1 MTDSHDTEG
10 TEGTDARASID
21 DEALRRVTAADPA
34 GPPGPDSASSA
45 ETVAI
50 RLSVD
55 ERLGEAGPA
64 STTAHDEVAS
74 RRHARARNK
83 RALWIPVAAAACAV
97 ALAAGV
103 GFTAGRSN
111 GGAQVVATEAFR
123 LNTDSSGSSAPGA
136 APSIEMAPG
145 ASAALGAPQADS
157 KLSMPYYGY
166 SGRTV
171 YTAGDGLSADA
182 GKATAWAYDARAVD
196 AKSTI
201 SALAKAL
208 GIKGAPVVANGT
220 WVVGAQDG
228 TGPMVSLMLDGMSNF
243 YSYDPS
249 ADPRSCISVEPMPAP
264 AASDAPLGVPSTPCP
279 TVEPKRGPS
288 ADDAIAVAKGV
299 MKDVGID
306 PAGFV
311 WTGDD
316 TSDTVLTY
324 VTGAQ
329 VVDGQQTGA
338 MWWISVAHGNRIA
351 NANGSL
357 APLVSLGTYDVVSAQ
372 EAVARLNDPVY
383 SGFYGGPMPMMGDAT
398 AKSSRSEGVAE
409 AGPAVAADG
418 SAGSSDGSGG
428 SGTTTTTSEPVAP
441 TLPTEAP
448 APMTPGAK
456 FGWPVAS
463 VVITKAQ
470 LGFAQY
476 VQTNGAVVLIPTYQL
491 SGDDGGVR
499 SVVAVVNSS
508 LDTSTE

>member
-1 MTDSHDTEG
+1 MTDSHDSNDTEG
-10 TEGTDARASID
+10 NVDADARAGID
-21 DEALRRVTAADPA
+21 DEALRRVSAADPA
-34 GPPGPDSASSA
+34 GAARPDGASSA
-45 ETVAI
+45 EAVAI

-55 ERLGEAGPA
+55 ELLGAEGPSA
-64 STTAHDEVAS
+64 ATPHDEVAS
-74 RRHARARNK
+74 RRDARAR
-83 RALWIPVAAAACAV
+83 RSRSLWIPVAAAACAV

-103 GFTAGRSN
+103 GFTAGRSS
-111 GGAQVVATEAFR
+111 GGGQVVATEAFR
-123 LNTDSSGSSAPGA
+123 LNTGSSEASTAAGAPAMGMA
-136 APSIEMAPG
+136 PVAPS
-145 ASAALGAPQADS
+145 ALGAPQADS

-171 YTAGDGLSADA
+171 YTAGDGLSAEA
-182 GKATAWAYDARAVD
+182 GVATAWAYDARAVD
-196 AKSTI
+196 AKSAL

-208 GIKGAPVVANGT
+208 GIKGAPVLANGS

-228 TGPMVSLMLDGMSNF
+228 TGPMASLMLDGMGSF
-243 YSYDPS
+243 YAYDPT
-249 ADPRSCISVEPMPAP
+249 ADPRSCVSVEPLPEPSGDAAAPGVAP
-264 AASDAPLGVPSTPCP
+264 APCP
-279 TVEPKRGPS
+279 TVEPKRGPGT
-288 ADDAIAVAKGV
+288 DDAIAVAKGV
-299 MKDVGID
+299 MKDAGID

-324 VTGAQ
+324 VTAAQ

-338 MWWISVAHGNRIA
+338 MWWVSVAHGNRVA
-351 NANGSL
+351 NANGFL
-357 APLVSLGTYDVVSAQ
+357 APLVLLGTYDVVSAQ

-383 SGFYGGPMPMMGDAT
+383 SGLYGGPMPMLGDAT
-398 AKSSRSEGVAE
+398 AKSSTSAGVAA
-409 AGPAVAADG
+409 AGPVVVDDG
-418 SAGSSDGSGG
+418 SAGSSGG
-428 SGTTTTTSEPVAP
+428 SGTTASTGEPVVPA
-441 TLPTEAP
+441 LPTEAP